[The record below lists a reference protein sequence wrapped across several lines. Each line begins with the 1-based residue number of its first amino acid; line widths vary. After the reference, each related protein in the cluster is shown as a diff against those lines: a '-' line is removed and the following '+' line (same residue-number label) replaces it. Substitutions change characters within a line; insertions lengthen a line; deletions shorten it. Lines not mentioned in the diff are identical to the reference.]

1 LVLEFTKMTMSTENQ
16 GRIIDIGDYAVRD
29 SPIPVRLQMLS
40 RRADGHFPPQNFMT
54 YLKEH

>member
-1 LVLEFTKMTMSTENQ
+1 MTMSTENQ